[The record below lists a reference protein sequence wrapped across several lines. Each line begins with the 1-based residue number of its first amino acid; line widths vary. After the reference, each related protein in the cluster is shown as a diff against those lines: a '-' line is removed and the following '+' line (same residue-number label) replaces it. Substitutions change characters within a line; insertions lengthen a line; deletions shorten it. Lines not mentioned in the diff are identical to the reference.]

1 LYGWKVE
8 DRGPAHLTKSQL
20 WGDGCPEGAS
30 IAAQL
35 VKHSRGEAASKREA
49 ASSVLKQVEVQRC
62 GSEVMATPSLTIPV

>member
-49 ASSVLKQVEVQRC
+49 ASSVLKQVEVITSYSNLRDHVR
-62 GSEVMATPSLTIPV
+62 GTN